1 MPRGIAGVAGGLV
14 AWIVVAT
21 LINLAL
27 RYGWPAY
34 AEVEKEMTFTLAM
47 MVARLILSAVASACA
62 GATVAWISRRNHRA
76 IMICAVLLFVL
87 FLPVHYQLWN
97 TFPLWY
103 HVAFFVLLVGMV
115 FVGAA
120 LLRRNPAS

>member
-1 MPRGIAGVAGGLV
+1 MARGIAGVAGGLV
-14 AWIVVAT
+14 AWMVVAT

-47 MVARLILSAVASACA
+47 MEARLILSAVASGCA
-62 GATVAWISRRNHRA
+62 GATVAWITRRNDRA
-76 IMICAVLLFVL
+76 IMICAALLFVL
-87 FLPVHYQLWN
+87 FVPTHYELWQ

-115 FVGAA
+115 FAGAA
-120 LLRRNPAS
+120 LVRRDPAF